1 MITHIKINGFK
12 SFHNFEMMFTPF
24 TVIAGINA
32 SGKSNLFDALELLS
46 AIASGKKTLKEIF
59 RDQRGDFIELFT
71 KYDEQHYVS
80 QMTFEVDMLVDKNIT
95 DAWGASAK
103 LKYTRLQYSLTIQRV
118 TGEYG
123 IDDLIVTNER
133 LETIKH
139 DDDQWIKLISAQ
151 DRGNWRPKV
160 TTGKRGTPYIYT
172 ENNKGQLT
180 AYVPQDGVA
189 GGKKRTY
196 PLINA
201 TQTILSSIGTIDFRH
216 ILAAK
221 NEMENWRFLRFNPEH
236 LRQPTSKYTGADKLT
251 PSGLNLAAVLYRIK
265 QEDEYSLIEISR
277 ELNRFI
283 PEFTGVDV
291 IDDVEHNQYV
301 IYLQQRDGK
310 IFSSRVLSEGTLRL
324 LALCIIEYDNK
335 VKGIICY
342 EEPENGIHPFR
353 INAMAHLL
361 YNISTDFSDQHA
373 PLRQVII
380 NTHSPVVVKDIFA
393 WEHNDHVSIY
403 YSQMRSRTT
412 NIDQSRVRINIT
424 RMIPVVKE
432 LDNIKSDTTGQLEWK
447 YNIYSNEELKA
458 TLSTVESLL
467 NMSNTTIE
475 EE

>member
-1 MITHIKINGFK
+1 MMTTNGLSLFQHKIEEIG
-12 SFHNFEMMFTPF
+12 
-24 TVIAGINA
+24 GRR
-32 SGKSNLFDALELLS
+32 SG
-46 AIASGKKTLKEIF
+46 
-59 RDQRGDFIELFT
+59 RD
-71 KYDEQHYVS
+71 
-80 QMTFEVDMLVDKNIT
+80 
-95 DAWGASAK
+95 
-103 LKYTRLQYSLTIQRV
+103 
-118 TGEYG
+118 
-123 IDDLIVTNER
+123 
-133 LETIKH
+133 
-139 DDDQWIKLISAQ
+139 
-151 DRGNWRPKV
+151 NWRPKV

-201 TQTILSSIGTIDFRH
+201 TQTVLSSIGTIDFRH